1 MTRPLIIAA
10 LALSACTAP
19 ELATRAD
26 QIVTYDLGGSVNARQ
41 AQIADIRDA
50 RQTVAVT
57 GVCASACTLYLQL
70 QRHDQLCT
78 TRRARWLFHGVY
90 YKNKQLPEGMAQQIL
105 ADRYNLEVARAY
117 PPLLREQFLSKWLN
131 LGPTEYATVTGAE
144 MIDRHGIKECSK

>member
-1 MTRPLIIAA
+1 MVARPIIIAA

-26 QIVTYDLGGSVNARQ
+26 HTVTYDLGGSVNARQ
-41 AQIADIRDA
+41 AQIATIRDA

-78 TRRARWLFHGVY
+78 TRGARWLFHGHGTSAGGATPDY
-90 YKNKQLPEGMAQQIL
+90 L
-105 ADRYNLEVARAY
+105 AGIYDSVFESAMPAS
-117 PPLLREQFLSKWLN
+117 LRGNWPRWSK

-144 MIDRHGIKECSK
+144 MIDHHGVKECGK